1 MEQKKT
7 QPEPVK
13 EPSGMHWEECH
24 QGKVVALFVDSDA
37 DTNTNIC
44 PCCGQYVPATTEAEK
59 TDQQIQQ
66 QLASLPPLV
75 TPWFLLA
82 MFGAAAFVAIV
93 QWVAA

>member
-7 QPEPVK
+7 QPIVVTEQAGHM
-13 EPSGMHWEECH
+13 EGCH

-37 DTNTNIC
+37 DTYTNIC
-44 PCCGQYVPATTEAEK
+44 PCCGQYVPPITDTEK

-66 QLASLPPLV
+66 QLASVPPLV

-82 MFGAAAFVAIV
+82 LFGAAAFVAII
-93 QWVAA
+93 QWWAT